1 MKNIVL
7 FLSAL
12 VYFYIIV
19 IMRKY
24 SENHILSFLFGVFA
38 AIGIPF
44 LMYLITKKSISR
56 SK

>member
-24 SENHILSFLFGVFA
+24 PENHILSFLFGVFA

-44 LMYLITKKSISR
+44 LMYLITKK
-56 SK
+56 KYFKK